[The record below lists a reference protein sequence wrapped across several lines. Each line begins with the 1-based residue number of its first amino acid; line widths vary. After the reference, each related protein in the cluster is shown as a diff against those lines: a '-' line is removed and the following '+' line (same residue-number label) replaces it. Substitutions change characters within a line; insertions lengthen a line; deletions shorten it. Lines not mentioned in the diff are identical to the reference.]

1 MSRTSP
7 KAQPAARGLFYAI
20 ALTAVS
26 MLAGCDDLAG
36 AHAQAVDQVAEQQA
50 REALA
55 SRIWAGQQVC
65 GQHATAV
72 WLDSKTM
79 ECLLHSKE
87 GEAR

>member
-1 MSRTSP
+1 MNRASP

-26 MLAGCDDLAG
+26 MLAGCDDLSA
-36 AHAQAVDQVAEQQA
+36 AHSQAVDQVAEQQA

-55 SRIWAGQQVC
+55 SRILAGQQVC

-72 WLDSKTM
+72 WLDDKTM
-79 ECLLHSKE
+79 ECLLHSRE
-87 GEAR
+87 GETR